1 MNATYLCGG
10 MEHLTNEQMRGWRQE
25 ATNKLALRGIETL
38 DPTRRAPLHLVGPE
52 RTRNLA
58 RRVVKA
64 DLQDI
69 AHSRVILADLRDS
82 SKGGRRWG
90 SIAEI
95 AHAHTK
101 NKIIIAILDEDQ
113 DVHPFVDFYATEIV
127 HTLEEGIDAVEEYYR

>member
-1 MNATYLCGG
+1 MDATYLCGG
-10 MEHLTNEQMRGWRQE
+10 MEHLTDEQMRGWRTV
-25 ATNKLALRGIETL
+25 ATEQLKLRGITTL
-38 DPTRRAPLHLVGPE
+38 DPTRRAPLHLIGVE

-58 RRVVKA
+58 RRIVKA

-95 AHAHTK
+95 AHGHTK
-101 NKIIIAILDEDQ
+101 NKIIIVLLDKEQ